1 MKKSGQFMKKTKKYL
16 NNEENMLTDA
26 IDRAILY
33 DCISIG
39 KMRILGLPAGLPE
52 GKKSGGSG
60 GGKYALFGRTGQ
72 E

>member
-1 MKKSGQFMKKTKKYL
+1 MKKTKKYL

-39 KMRILGLPAGLPE
+39 RMQFYGYAQMRQKP
-52 GKKSGGSG
+52 
-60 GGKYALFGRTGQ
+60 
-72 E
+72 